1 MKSPSFR
8 NTIELLSRSVCL
20 LESFDNLS
28 SLCHL
33 SPFTHQPLFI
43 WRPLPSLARTQN
55 SHSFPGR
62 RPNPTFAAVW
72 VRLFVGEL
80 EFDQNPPTSSVRTR
94 HNSAV
99 CLQTILSGAAPR
111 FISRVTSQM
120 NFWVLWTAARRRQ
133 SCLCT

>member
-1 MKSPSFR
+1 MRCHLIRDDKTSFFFNSGEEPRLKSPSFR

-80 EFDQNPPTSSVRTR
+80 EFDQTPQHPRCERAITLQSASKRISVE
-94 HNSAV
+94 
-99 CLQTILSGAAPR
+99 
-111 FISRVTSQM
+111 
-120 NFWVLWTAARRRQ
+120 RRRV
-133 SCLCT
+133 SSHG